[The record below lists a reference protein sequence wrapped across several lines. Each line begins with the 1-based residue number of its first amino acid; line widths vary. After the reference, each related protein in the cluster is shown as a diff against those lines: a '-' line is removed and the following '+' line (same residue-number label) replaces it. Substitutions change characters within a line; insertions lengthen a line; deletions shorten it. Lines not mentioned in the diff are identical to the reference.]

1 MKRTTVNIIGFS
13 DLYHVSQIHDTDP
26 VADMLYHAKIVCDKE
41 IADALF
47 FLNILQKV
55 DDLCL
60 DGNVERRN
68 RFVADDKVWFKCQ
81 RSRNSDSLS
90 LAAGKFMRI
99 SPDVV
104 RFQSNR
110 FQQLLHAFF
119 SLFFIVHVMNHH
131 RLLNNLTDG
140 KTGI

>member
-1 MKRTTVNIIGFS
+1 
-13 DLYHVSQIHDTDP
+13 
-26 VADMLYHAKIVCDKE
+26 MLYHAEIMCDKE

-55 DDLCL
+55 DNLCL

-68 RFVADDKVWFKCQ
+68 RFVADDKVGFECQ

-90 LAAGKFMRI
+90 LAAGKLMRI

-110 FQQLLHAFF
+110 FQQLLHTFF
-119 SLFFIVHVMNHH
+119 SLFFIVHVMDYH

>member
-1 MKRTTVNIIGFS
+1 MTCAWMETSSAEIGS
-13 DLYHVSQIHDTDP
+13 SQTIKSGSSASVLAIP
-26 VADMLYHAKIVCDKE
+26 IR
-41 IADALF
+41 
-47 FLNILQKV
+47 
-55 DDLCL
+55 CL
-60 DGNVERRN
+60 WPPE
-68 RFVADDKVWFKCQ
+68 
-81 RSRNSDSLS
+81 
-90 LAAGKFMRI
+90 KFMRI